1 MKTPVLGLRPVFRND
16 QMVIYFYF
24 MPGNK
29 RRLMFL
35 RVLSCLATKGGT
47 TKKEHKEKKK
57 KFFFSS
63 FQFFLCPVLL
73 DHLLKNCYKVATKY
87 KMQSDYQGEG
97 RIFLRLSLNN
107 VGKTHSLKHTVII
120 Q

>member
-1 MKTPVLGLRPVFRND
+1 MKTPVLGLKPVFRND

-47 TKKEHKEKKK
+47 TKKEHKEKNKYLSSPVSD
-57 KFFFSS
+57 FSCVQS
-63 FQFFLCPVLL
+63 F
-73 DHLLKNCYKVATKY
+73 
-87 KMQSDYQGEG
+87 
-97 RIFLRLSLNN
+97 
-107 VGKTHSLKHTVII
+107 
-120 Q
+120 